1 MEKKYWIAL
10 LIVILIATGSD
21 YLILKDRYLRP
32 QTVQNFSL
40 SSSRDALVEG
50 QDTEVVVTS
59 ASGDG
64 YYRVSSSGA
73 SSLEGKYV
81 TGDVFQSKDTFPLG
95 LWEVDDGSGI
105 SITVQSNAPIE
116 VTLISTPSNYAE
128 TIVVT
133 ILLSVFVFALTFL
146 FWDF

>member
-1 MEKKYWIAL
+1 LEKKYWIAL

-50 QDTEVVVTS
+50 QDREAVVTS

-64 YYRVSSSGA
+64 YYRVSSGA
-73 SSLEGKYV
+73 YSLEGEHI

-95 LWEVDDGSGI
+95 MWVVEDGTEI
-105 SITVQSNAPIE
+105 SITVQSATPVE
-116 VTLISTPSNYAE
+116 VTLVSTADNFELVIFLTA
-128 TIVVT
+128 
-133 ILLSVFVFALTFL
+133 LLSVMIFFMVWAILM
-146 FWDF
+146 